1 MDELLYL
8 ENLRLKQM
16 LEIAA
21 KDICSLDGS
30 DVNDYLHD
38 LGTRDYY
45 EEMEKTFDVQFI
57 SEALCV
63 GEETVRRWI
72 RNGDLK
78 ADKYSKKEGYIV
90 REKDFNEFLEKHTKY
105 RSIYMKGE

>member
-45 EEMEKTFDVQFI
+45 EEM
-57 SEALCV
+57 
-63 GEETVRRWI
+63 
-72 RNGDLK
+72 
-78 ADKYSKKEGYIV
+78 
-90 REKDFNEFLEKHTKY
+90 
-105 RSIYMKGE
+105 KGEK